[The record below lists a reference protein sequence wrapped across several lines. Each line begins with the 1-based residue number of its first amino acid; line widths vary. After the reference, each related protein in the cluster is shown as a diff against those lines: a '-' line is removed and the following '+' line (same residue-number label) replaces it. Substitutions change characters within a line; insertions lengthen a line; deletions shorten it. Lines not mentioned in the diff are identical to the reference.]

1 MADSEIVR
9 ERVYSDSTLR
19 IRVASLLAKY
29 ADYITNDAGATQEAK
44 TWANYVLADLATP
57 DVKAGHMMWRVCW
70 HASVKDT
77 ATDAISDA
85 TLSGIIEPVALLY

>member
-9 ERVYSDSTLR
+9 ERAFTDSLLK

-29 ADYITNDAGATQEAK
+29 ADYITNDGGATQEAK
-44 TWANYVLADLATP
+44 TWANYVLSDLSIP
-57 DVKAGHMMWRVCW
+57 EVKANHMMWRVCW

-77 ATDAISDA
+77 ATAAISDA
-85 TLSGIIEPVALLY
+85 TLSGIVEPVALLY